1 MDNNVTQSEGNVAVA
16 EKQEKQV
23 TQDGL
28 VIRGLRVNVEGR
40 EILKGLD
47 LDVKR
52 GEVHALMGPNGSGK
66 STLVNALMGNP
77 NYEVTSGTAT
87 LDGEDLLGEAPD
99 VRAKLGLF
107 LGFQYPSSIPGVT
120 VANFVRTA
128 LVSLSKPRARTE
140 QDLLTE
146 TGEVRRDAD
155 PQAQLVDTGLAT
167 QTYVG
172 RSGVTPA
179 RNNPAL
185 KEFRKNLLEKLAL
198 LKMDPSFA
206 TRYVNDGFSGGE
218 KKRLE
223 VLQMAMLKPKIA
235 MLDEPDSG
243 LDIDAVR
250 VVADG
255 INSLR
260 GPNLGIL
267 LVTHYQ
273 RILNYVKPDH
283 VHVMIDGRIARSG
296 GPELAHELEAQGY
309 DWLRPDF
316 MDDEDAGAGTEGA
329 SDDNA

>member
-1 MDNNVTQSEGNVAVA
+1 MDSNVTQNEGSVAVA
-16 EKQEKQV
+16 EKQGTE
-23 TQDGL
+23 DGL

-172 RSGVTPA
+172 RGGVVPA

-316 MDDEDAGAGTEGA
+316 MDDADSGAEAEGDT
-329 SDDNA
+329 DDNA